1 METVKL
7 KEYLGIVVDMEKN
20 IYMQKKLIAKIQ
32 NRANQLGI
40 AYPYEKPAK
49 PTAGSIKWPILFFPC
64 VMIIGG
70 LIFHTSQYGV
80 ASIIVGSIM
89 AITMIY
95 GILSAQREKNAYD
108 VKCSIYKGNV
118 LADQDRINKEL
129 SIKRV
134 IESEL
139 DLLRKQHENSKRNLK
154 KIYDQDII
162 FPKYRNM
169 VLVCSLYEYICS
181 KRCYSLE
188 ALEGHEGAYNIP
200 EREIRLDHIIM
211 QLDQVIARLDAIKEN
226 QYMLYSAI
234 QETNQKAEEILKST
248 NCVIDRLQNLYISTE
263 KLNAGMASIERTSA
277 ATAYCTQ
284 RMQEE
289 MEYIRRVNIF

>member
-1 METVKL
+1 MDTVKL
-7 KEYLGIVVDMEKN
+7 KEYLGIVIDMEKN

-32 NRANQLGI
+32 NRANQLGM

-49 PTAGSIKWPILFFPC
+49 PTAGPIKWPILFFPC

-70 LIFHTSQYGV
+70 LIFHTSLNGV
-80 ASIIVGSIM
+80 LAIIVGSIM

-95 GILSAQREKNAYD
+95 GILSAQKEKKAYD
-108 VKCSIYKGNV
+108 VKYSIYKGDV

-139 DLLRKQHENSKRNLK
+139 NLLRKQNEDSKRNLK

-169 VLVCSLYEYICS
+169 VLVYSLYEYICS
-181 KRCYSLE
+181 GRCYS
-188 ALEGHEGAYNIP
+188 LEGHEGAYNIL
-200 EREIRLDHIIM
+200 EMEIRLDHIIM
-211 QLDQVIARLDAIKEN
+211 QLDQVIVRLDAIKEN

-248 NCVIDRLQNLYISTE
+248 NRVIDNLQNLYVSTE
-263 KLNAGMASIERTSA
+263 KLNAGIASIERTSA
-277 ATAYCTQ
+277 ATNYCTQ

-289 MEYIRRVNIF
+289 LGYIRQINSL